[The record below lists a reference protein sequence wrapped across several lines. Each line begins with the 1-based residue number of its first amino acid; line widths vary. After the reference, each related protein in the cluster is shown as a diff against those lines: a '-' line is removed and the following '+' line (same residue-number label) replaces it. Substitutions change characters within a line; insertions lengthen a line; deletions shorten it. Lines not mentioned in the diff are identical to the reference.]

1 MNPNGPKIRLAIFCC
16 LTLTTSALA
25 QSIYVDSDAN
35 GLADGSSWQNAFNH
49 LQDALA
55 VASNDDQIFIAGG
68 TYTPDRDKDNPEGTK
83 DPEAMFE
90 LKTAV
95 TIKGG
100 FAGFSEPNP
109 DARDIV
115 LYETILSGD
124 LNADDEPNFVNY
136 DENTYHI
143 INASGTSAT
152 AILDSV
158 TITAANANGFMNS
171 DGGGI
176 INYNGSPTLLN
187 CNFTKNRALWYGG
200 AMYNDMFSK
209 PTIINCTFTN
219 NKAQYGGAVESRYYS
234 DTTFIN
240 CRFVANTAEHGGGI
254 ANAAA
259 DATVIN
265 CLFSANH
272 ANHRGGA
279 IHDRFDCE
287 TLLSNC
293 IIWGNSAEEG
303 PQINLRV
310 GCEMYIDHC
319 DLQGGTSQIYLEDS
333 TVIPEPDNI
342 DADPCFVMTGF
353 RDVNG
358 LWTDGDYSLLPD
370 SPCIDTAD
378 NTIIPED
385 EYDLDEDSNTA
396 ELIPIDLAGNPR
408 LNDGD
413 NDGNS
418 VVDMG
423 PLEFFW
429 PPLQV
434 DLKLTPQSLNPTS
447 QGNWVKAHFV
457 MPPTT
462 TYDQIDINIPLFVT
476 PLGIESTYMDVFLN
490 SDGLVTI
497 EAGFDRNNFANALAP
512 VTSSES
518 SCDIKGM
525 LLSGQPFYGTTS
537 FKITGNIFNHLAVL
551 SSWWL
556 NTDCREPDFCSG
568 FDFNRDGIVNFIDLA
583 LLNGHCAEF
592 IN

>member
-1 MNPNGPKIRLAIFCC
+1 MMSSYGPKSRLTLFLC

-25 QSIYVDSDAN
+25 QSIYVDTDAN
-35 GLADGSSWQNAFNH
+35 GLADGSNWQNAFNH

-55 VASNDDQIFIAGG
+55 AASIDDQIFIARG
-68 TYTPDRDKDNPEGTK
+68 TYTPDRDKDNPNGTK

-90 LKTAV
+90 LKTDV

-100 FAGFSEPNP
+100 FAGSSEPNP

-143 INASGTSAT
+143 INASGTSST
-152 AILDSV
+152 AILDGV
-158 TITAANANGFMNS
+158 TITAANANGSMNS

-176 INYNGSPTLLN
+176 INYNGSPILIN
-187 CNFTKNRALWYGG
+187 CNFKKNRALWYGG

-209 PTIINCTFTN
+209 PTIINCNFTN

-240 CRFVANTAEHGGGI
+240 CSFIANTAEHGGGI

-279 IHDRFDCE
+279 IHDRFECE
-287 TLLSNC
+287 SLLSNC
-293 IIWGNSAEEG
+293 IIWDNNAVDG
-303 PQINLRV
+303 PQINLRFD
-310 GCEMYIDHC
+310 CQMYIDHC
-319 DLQGGTSQIYLEDS
+319 DLQGGTSQIYLEES
-333 TVIPEPDNI
+333 TVVPGPGNI
-342 DADPCFVMTGF
+342 DADPCFVLPGF

-358 LWTDGDYSLLPD
+358 LWTHGDYSLLPN
-370 SPCIDTAD
+370 SPCIDSAD

-385 EYDLDEDSNTA
+385 EYDL
-396 ELIPIDLAGNPR
+396 AGNPR
-408 LNDGD
+408 FNDGD

-434 DLKLTPQSLNPTS
+434 DMKLTPQSLNPTS

-457 MPPTT
+457 MPPTIT
-462 TYDQIDINIPLFVT
+462 EEDIDINTPFFVT
-476 PLGIESTYMDVFLN
+476 PLDIDSTYMNVFLN

-497 EAGFDRNNFANALAP
+497 EAGFNRNNFANVLAP
-512 VTSSES
+512 FTSSES

-537 FKITGNIFNHLAVL
+537 FKITGKIFNHLAVL

-556 NTDCREPDFCSG
+556 NTDCTEPDFCGG
-568 FDFNRDGIVNFIDLA
+568 FDFNRDGIVNFIDLT
-583 LLNGHCAEF
+583 LLNGQCADF
-592 IN
+592 IGK